1 MQATIVL
8 LPGDGIGPEVI
19 SEAQKVLSAVA
30 DIYDHQFQTTTA
42 PIGGFAIDNFG
53 TALPDGSLDMCLHS
67 DAVLL
72 GAVGGPKWSD
82 PLASVRPEQGLLQ
95 LRKALKAYANLRPI
109 KVFDALASASPLKAE
124 RIQGVDIMFV
134 RELTG
139 GIYFGEPQGREQTT
153 DGRSGYDTM
162 RYSENEIRRVLEVAF
177 NLARKRSGK
186 VTSVDK
192 ANVLATMRVWREI
205 AHEVA
210 DDYPD
215 IEYEDVLVDAC
226 AMYLI
231 NHPAKFDVIVT
242 GNMFGDIL
250 SDEASMVTG
259 SLGMLP
265 SAALGDPG
273 STGLF
278 EPIHGS
284 APDIA
289 GQDIANPLATILS
302 TAMMLRWSLDLTEE
316 ADAVEA
322 AVSAVLDAG
331 WRTADIAQAG
341 EKAIGTQLMGNLVV
355 SALKP

>member
-30 DIYDHQFQTTTA
+30 DIYNHQFQTTTA

-250 SDEASMVTG
+250 SDEASMITG

-289 GQDIANPLATILS
+289 GKDIANPLATILS
-302 TAMMLRWSLDLTEE
+302 AAMMLRWSLDLTEE

-322 AVSAVLDAG
+322 AVTAVLDAG
-331 WRTADIAQAG
+331 WRTADIAHEG
-341 EKAIGTQLMGNLVV
+341 EKAIGTQQMGDLVV
-355 SALKP
+355 STLKR